1 MILKNKVS
9 LRISNVS
16 ARLLRCAGSV
26 KLHLLGGLKSFHRN
40 DFTCDLRAA

>member
-16 ARLLRCAGSV
+16 ARLLRCVGSV
-26 KLHLLGGLKSFHRN
+26 KFQQLSP
-40 DFTCDLRAA
+40 